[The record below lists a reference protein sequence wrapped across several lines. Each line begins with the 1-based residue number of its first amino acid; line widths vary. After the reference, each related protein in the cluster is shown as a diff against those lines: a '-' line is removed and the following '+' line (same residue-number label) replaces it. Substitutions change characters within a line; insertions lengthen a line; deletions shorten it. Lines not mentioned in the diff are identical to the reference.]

1 MRNLYAEGKNIRDVV
16 QSNDKAL
23 AFFKLYFI
31 NGILKSVG
39 ERYVKDID
47 FADTL
52 KVDSIKD
59 IHINDQIKLY
69 QIGSSFNGL
78 PFHLDNSNGYLKKH
92 SITMPEEY
100 YNDFISKIKN
110 ELSNLGR
117 LEDDTFILDCSLQD
131 LIIAC
136 MFYTTYSISDNSFS
150 FDGIRE
156 VVKNNDEF
164 AEEVHSNLF
173 EKYFLDD
180 ILASELFKTIKDN
193 ITIDN
198 PDKSYNDMY
207 FHHSFL
213 VFRES
218 HVQKDSTIS
227 LKRDAFVIKDRYYN
241 LFVRTINNFMKRYDL
256 GGVVNLNTSSSI
268 EFNTNVGV
276 ALDAYY
282 MEKQRIEQLVNSPK
296 TLTEKDKYYLEKQK
310 SLNL

>member
-173 EKYFLDD
+173 EKYFLDEL
-180 ILASELFKTIKDN
+180 LADELFKSMKDN

-198 PDKSYNDMY
+198 PDKSYEEMY
-207 FHHSFL
+207 FHRSFL
-213 VFRES
+213 IFRES
-218 HVQKDSTIS
+218 EVAKNPSSYREKYGYVIS
-227 LKRDAFVIKDRYYN
+227 DRYYD
-241 LFVRTINNFMKRYDL
+241 LFLDVVKNFMQRYDL
-256 GGVVNLNTSSSI
+256 GGVNYLYTASSI

-282 MEKQRIEQLVNSPK
+282 MEKQRIEHLVNSPK
-296 TLTEKDKYYLEKQK
+296 TLTEKDKHYLEKRV
-310 SLNL
+310 